1 MPAKY
6 QQIADDLRGK
16 IESGALARGG
26 RLPTETELG
35 KQYGASRNTVRD
47 AIKMLITRGLVET
60 RPGQGTLVIEPPT
73 PIVSTLTGNPE
84 TGETNV
90 YIDEVRRTGRKYS
103 QDEPKVGTEAAS
115 AEVARGLGVE
125 AGTYVVTRHYQRFI
139 DDTPWSMQTTF
150 YPMSLVTKGAERLI
164 EPPDIAEGAV
174 AYISK
179 ACGIKQAWYRD
190 TIAVRTPDENE
201 ISFFQLPPDGRV
213 SVFEIYR
220 VAFDEANKPIR
231 VTITVYPA
239 DRNKF
244 VVTVGDAP
252 LSVADNP
259 TTLPLIGKEE
269 G

>member
-16 IESGALARGG
+16 IESGALERGA
-26 RLPTETELG
+26 RLPTEIALG
-35 KQYGASRNTVRD
+35 KQYGASRNTIRD

-60 RPGQGTLVIEPPT
+60 RAGQGTIVTKPPN

-84 TGETNV
+84 TGETFV
-90 YIDEVRRTGRKYS
+90 YIDEIMRTGRKYS

-115 AEVARGLGVE
+115 AEVAGGLRVPV
-125 AGTYVVTRHYQRFI
+125 GTYVITRHYQRFI

-150 YPMSLVTKGAERLI
+150 YPMSLLTKGAGRLI
-164 EPPDIAEGAV
+164 EPPDIEEGAV
-174 AYISK
+174 AYISD
-179 ACGIKQAWYRD
+179 ACGIKQASYQD
-190 TIAVRTPDENE
+190 TIAVRAPDENE

-220 VAFDEANKPIR
+220 VAFDEAGDPIR

-252 LSVADNP
+252 FPMIDNP

-269 G
+269 E